1 VPVKLP
7 VQPAPAVQLRPD
19 RQQGLQPEYFL
30 GLDTLKIVKTYKYL
44 GLDFED
50 TLRWTLTRQRL
61 VAKAKGRL
69 AMLSKAL
76 SEGLSMKAAEVIWW
90 SMIVPVLNFGSEL
103 WGAAKCKEIEMVQLE
118 VGRRV
123 RGEPA
128 GGPCAAGH
136 EITLVLGTAG

>member
-1 VPVKLP
+1 MVVSGK
-7 VQPAPAVQLRPD
+7 

-76 SEGLSMKAAEVIWW
+76 SEGLSMKRRR
-90 SMIVPVLNFGSEL
+90 SSG
-103 WGAAKCKEIEMVQLE
+103 
-118 VGRRV
+118 GR
-123 RGEPA
+123 
-128 GGPCAAGH
+128 
-136 EITLVLGTAG
+136 